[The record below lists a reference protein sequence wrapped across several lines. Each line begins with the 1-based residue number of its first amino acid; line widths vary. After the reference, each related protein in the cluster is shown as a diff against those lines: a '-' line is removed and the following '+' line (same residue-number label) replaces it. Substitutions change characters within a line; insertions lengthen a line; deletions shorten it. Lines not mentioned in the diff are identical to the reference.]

1 VLLRNG
7 PRAGQGAG
15 FVGSSA
21 AENTLNPPHAS
32 RSRPRSPAILPLS
45 QRRSEFDR
53 ADLRHGHRVN
63 EAPVK
68 KTPEQRDADFIR
80 RLASG
85 FDGEI
90 VATVHTWRRKL
101 SSVGRDLHDV
111 ANIVEGGGKLTEA
124 EMRKLYDAGYE
135 AGLQEGES
143 RHPVTTCSV
152 EIFDLYDM
160 AQWVWK
166 RCDRLQRRHRDFVEG
181 MVELTSAGVEL
192 SPKQRTYLKSLYR
205 QLGGR

>member
-1 VLLRNG
+1 
-7 PRAGQGAG
+7 
-15 FVGSSA
+15 
-21 AENTLNPPHAS
+21 
-32 RSRPRSPAILPLS
+32 
-45 QRRSEFDR
+45 
-53 ADLRHGHRVN
+53 
-63 EAPVK
+63 VK

-101 SSVGRDLHDV
+101 SSDGRDLHDV

-124 EMRKLYDAGYE
+124 EMRKLYDADYE

-143 RHPVTTCSV
+143 RHPVTSRSV
-152 EIFDLYDM
+152 EIFDLYDI

-181 MVELTSAGVEL
+181 MVVTAEGVEL
-192 SPKQRTYLKSLYR
+192 SPKHEPT
-205 QLGGR
+205 

>member
-1 VLLRNG
+1 
-7 PRAGQGAG
+7 
-15 FVGSSA
+15 
-21 AENTLNPPHAS
+21 
-32 RSRPRSPAILPLS
+32 
-45 QRRSEFDR
+45 
-53 ADLRHGHRVN
+53 
-63 EAPVK
+63 VK

-101 SSVGRDLHDV
+101 SSDGRDLHDV

-143 RHPVTTCSV
+143 RHPVTTRSV
-152 EIFDLYDM
+152 DSSDLYDM
-160 AQWVWK
+160 AQWMWK

-181 MVELTSAGVEL
+181 MVELTAEGVEL

>member
-1 VLLRNG
+1 
-7 PRAGQGAG
+7 
-15 FVGSSA
+15 
-21 AENTLNPPHAS
+21 
-32 RSRPRSPAILPLS
+32 
-45 QRRSEFDR
+45 
-53 ADLRHGHRVN
+53 
-63 EAPVK
+63 VK

-101 SSVGRDLHDV
+101 SSDGRDLHDV

-124 EMRKLYDAGYE
+124 EMRKLYDADYE

-160 AQWVWK
+160 AHWVWK

-181 MVELTSAGVEL
+181 MVVTAEGVEL
-192 SPKQRTYLKSLYR
+192 SPKHEPT
-205 QLGGR
+205 